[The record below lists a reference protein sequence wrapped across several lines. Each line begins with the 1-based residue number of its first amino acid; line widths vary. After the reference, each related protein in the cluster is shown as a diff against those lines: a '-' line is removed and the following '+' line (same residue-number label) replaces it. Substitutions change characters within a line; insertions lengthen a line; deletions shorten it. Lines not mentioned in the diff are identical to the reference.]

1 MMFAVLCFVWG
12 STWIA
17 MKLGSAAVP
26 PGVFVGL
33 RWIVAGSI
41 LLAWVWLRHGRWV
54 SPRPV
59 FGRLAAVASLMI
71 LGNQIFTLHSL
82 RYVGSGLGSVINCA
96 LTPLSLLGFAL
107 LMGQERMRTRI
118 AVAMGLGVVGILLLF
133 GPAAMAGRMDGGVL
147 LGAFGILLG
156 TLSYSWGSV
165 LARPVMAA
173 MPALQVAGIINL
185 LGGLMCLAFSLAFE
199 DGAWQALDLNWGWGS
214 WVAWLW
220 LVGPAALGAST
231 MYLVLVRDW
240 GVTKTGSYAF
250 ISPIVAVLLGLLISN
265 EALHPVDAIGMAL
278 MLCGAAVALRRA

>member
-1 MMFAVLCFVWG
+1 
-12 STWIA
+12 
-17 MKLGSAAVP
+17 
-26 PGVFVGL
+26 
-33 RWIVAGSI
+33 
-41 LLAWVWLRHGRWV
+41 
-54 SPRPV
+54 
-59 FGRLAAVASLMI
+59 
-71 LGNQIFTLHSL
+71 
-82 RYVGSGLGSVINCA
+82 
-96 LTPLSLLGFAL
+96 
-107 LMGQERMRTRI
+107 
-118 AVAMGLGVVGILLLF
+118 MGLGVLGILLLF

-156 TLSYSWGSV
+156 TLSYSAGSV

-199 DGAWQALDLNWGWGS
+199 DGAWQALNLAWGWRP

-250 ISPIVAVLLGLLISN
+250 VSPIVAVVLGLLISN
-265 EALHPVDAIGMAL
+265 EALHPVDAIGMVL